1 DGRPVPYPWPESD
14 VTAPEAHGPIAL
26 RAMFEELLLDRP
38 AIRTAEIPI
47 ERCRGPILMIS
58 GDDDQMWPATT
69 FAELA
74 LRRLADSGA
83 SVRCEH
89 LHYPDA
95 GHAFANPPGTDIPL
109 VVPAHPLTGASYAL
123 GGTPIGNAAAQ
134 ADCWP
139 RIIDFLDEHLASAQ

>member
-1 DGRPVPYPWPESD
+1 
-14 VTAPEAHGPIAL
+14 
-26 RAMFEELLLDRP
+26 
-38 AIRTAEIPI
+38 
-47 ERCRGPILMIS
+47 MIS

-69 FAELA
+69 FAELV

-89 LHYPDA
+89 LRYPDA

-139 RIIDFLDEHLASAQ
+139 RIIDFLDEHLASAQRAGSATKLAGS